1 MSHFE
6 KLGAFYLGRKY
17 DIDKHEPHKSP
28 LLYDAKDLTTHALVV
43 GMTGSGKTGLS
54 VVLLEEAAI
63 DQIPALIIDPKGD
76 MGNLLLSFPKLRPK
90 DLRPWI
96 DESDAAREGM
106 TADEHAARSAETWGK
121 GLRKWGQSKQRI
133 SMFRAAVDLA
143 IYTPGS
149 EAGLS
154 LNLLQSFAAPPP
166 AIAGDADALRER
178 ILTAVSGL
186 LGLIGIDADPIR
198 SREHILI
205 SNIFSRAWSEGRD
218 MDIARLI
225 GEIQSPPFEKLG
237 VMDLESFFPPQD
249 RFALA
254 MQLNNLLA
262 SKAFSAWTGGE
273 PLDVN
278 RLLHTPE
285 GRPRLSIFSI
295 AHLSDPERMFFVTL
309 LLNEVIAWMRTQSGT
324 GSLRALLYMD
334 EIFGYFPPSTS
345 PPSKMPMLTLL
356 KQARA
361 FGLGVVLATQNPVDL
376 DYKGLSNTGTW
387 FLGRLQTERDKDRVI
402 EGLQGVSAGRAFG
415 KKELDSLLSNLDK
428 RVFLMHN
435 VHEDEPVLFQTRWA
449 LSYLRGPLTRNQ
461 VARLMGP
468 RKQVTAQAPREDLGV
483 QQAPAREV
491 SKVIEKPAL
500 APQIREFFLPA
511 QRRRSGAEELLYRP
525 ALLASSRLHFVSA
538 RAKID
543 HWDELSMLIPL
554 GGEETKPGDID
565 WDTGSTWDGDPKKLD
580 AGAEAG
586 ASYSELPAVSM
597 RAKSYGIWRKSFAS
611 YIYRSH
617 RLNLWKCRAL
627 KETSRPGETE
637 GDFRVRMTQ
646 RMHERRDL
654 ELEKLRKQFAPKL
667 ARLQDQLER
676 AEQRVVREK
685 SQYDHQ
691 KVQTAISFGATLL
704 GALMGRKLGSARNV
718 GRATTAARSAS
729 RAAREKEDIARAKT
743 KVERYRIK
751 LAELEEKFEEKTEQ
765 VGALPDPADL
775 DLEEIRIPPRK
786 SDILVNLIALAWTP
800 WKKSP
805 DGIVAPIF

>member
-1 MSHFE
+1 
-6 KLGAFYLGRKY
+6 
-17 DIDKHEPHKSP
+17 
-28 LLYDAKDLTTHALVV
+28 
-43 GMTGSGKTGLS
+43 MTGSGKTGLS

-76 MGNLLLSFPKLRPK
+76 MGNLLLSFPKLRPE

-133 SMFRAAVDLA
+133 STFRNAVDLA

-186 LGLIGIDADPIR
+186 LGLIGMDADPIR

-205 SNIFSRAWSEGRD
+205 SNLLSGAWSEGRD
-218 MDIARLI
+218 MDIASLI
-225 GEIQSPPFEKLG
+225 GAIHSPPFEKLG

-262 SKAFSAWTGGE
+262 SKAFSAWTEGE

-278 RLLHTPE
+278 RLLHTAE

-334 EIFGYFPPSTS
+334 EIFGYFPPSAS
-345 PPSKMPMLTLL
+345 PPSKIPMLTLL

-402 EGLQGVSAGRAFG
+402 EGLEGVSAGTAID
-415 KKELDSLLSNLDK
+415 KKDLDALLSNLDK

-461 VARLMGP
+461 VAQLMGP
-468 RKQVTAQAPREDLGV
+468 RKRVTAQARREDLGV
-483 QQAPAREV
+483 EQAPARV
-491 SKVIEKPAL
+491 PPKVIEKPAL
-500 APQIREFFLPA
+500 APQIPELFVPA
-511 QRRRSGAEELLYRP
+511 QQLRPGEELLYRP
-525 ALLASSRLHFVSA
+525 ALLGSSRLHFVSA
-538 RAKID
+538 RANID
-543 HWDELSMLIPL
+543 HWDVLSMLVPL
-554 GGEETKPGDID
+554 GGEETKLEDID
-565 WDTGSTWDGDPKKLD
+565 WDTGSRWDGDPKKL
-580 AGAEAG
+580 GTEAEAG
-586 ASYSELPAVSM
+586 AIYSELPAVSM

-627 KETSRPGETE
+627 KDASRPGETE

-667 ARLQDQLER
+667 AKLQDQLER
-676 AEQRVVREK
+676 AEQRVFREK

-729 RAAREKEDIARAKT
+729 RAAREKEDIERAKT
-743 KVERYRIK
+743 NVERYRIK

-765 VGALPDPADL
+765 VKTLPDPADL
-775 DLEEIRIPPRK
+775 DLEELRIPPRK
-786 SDILVNLIALAWTP
+786 SDIMIDLMALAWTP
-800 WKKSP
+800 WKKTP
-805 DGIVAPIF
+805 DGMLEPIF